1 MMVTIEEEIMKRV
14 WPINELTVIARPIIG
29 ARAIVAAMLV
39 ATLLASGSE
48 VAKAQEK
55 GTVEV
60 GGLAIAKKDPNS
72 EFGGSFAM
80 GRPPGLEVDMAVAIP
95 KSHILMLDGKKSSLK
110 LTTAK
115 GVELPLDEYFD
126 GKVNSQIANDP
137 SRAVAQIRATELPPQ
152 GTTSLKV
159 TGELVFVI
167 GEAPKTEKGVL
178 TIEQGTKIKIAGI
191 DTEIKQVSEAFSE
204 PYKKMFE
211 LSAKSA
217 FNKISKITFTDAG
230 KEIESSS
237 GGSGSFGFG
246 DDVTYSQSYQVAS
259 ESQELNFEVTYF
271 SKSVEVKIPVSVEF
285 GLGL

>member
-1 MMVTIEEEIMKRV
+1 MKRF
-14 WPINELTVIARPIIG
+14 WPIKGYSVNTRIVSAARSTVAT
-29 ARAIVAAMLV
+29 VLM
-39 ATLLASGSE
+39 ATLLASGSA
-48 VAKAQEK
+48 VATAQEK

-80 GRPPGLEVDMAVAIP
+80 GRPAGLEVDLAVSIP

-126 GKVNSQIANDP
+126 GKVSSQIANDHL
-137 SRAVAQIRATELPPQ
+137 RAVAQIRATELPPQ
-152 GTTSLKV
+152 GTTALKV
-159 TGELVFVI
+159 TGELVFII
-167 GEAPKTEKGVL
+167 GQVPKTEKGVL
-178 TIEQGTKIKIAGI
+178 TVEQGTKIKIAGI
-191 DTEIKQVSEAFSE
+191 DTEITQVSEAFNE

-211 LSAKSA
+211 LTAKSA

-230 KEIESSS
+230 KEIESSI

-246 DDVTYSQSYQVAS
+246 GDVTYSQSHQVAS
-259 ESQELNFEVTYF
+259 ESQKLNFEVTYF
-271 SKSVEVKIPVSVEF
+271 SKSVEVKIPVSLEF